1 MNYSK
6 IDAEVHQSICRITYF
21 LKCYLSYL
29 SNSTSSS
36 VVRVLTSIQ
45 KTNTFCTPI
54 ASVLCFNH
62 LHVLRKIKCEIFDIT
77 TKVDY
82 YIIISYCLVSGYYE
96 QMIYTSSD
104 CRFSFI
110 LYTTL
115 NNHVVCH

>member
-1 MNYSK
+1 MNNSK
-6 IDAEVHQSICRITYF
+6 IDAEVHHSICRITYF

-45 KTNTFCTPI
+45 KTNTPI

-96 QMIYTSSD
+96 QMIYKSSY

-115 NNHVVCH
+115 NNHVVCL